1 MMFTN
6 EVNIM
11 NDKEKQQN
19 HRTTMKQLIETF
31 CMNWQQINVKSA

>member
-19 HRTTMKQLIETF
+19 HRTTMKQLTETCIRIRNF
-31 CMNWQQINVKSA
+31 SLV